1 MQREHITSEL
11 VREYAALNN
20 WSAVETLLN
29 EDMNPANRRRMVGA
43 KLEQAQFAAANT
55 LLQNFPQT
63 TVDDQHFVQVQNI
76 NTERLSNPAFLL
88 NNTQEATLLAVA
100 ESSSQEA
107 GYAQSILGI
116 LTGQVFMPKLPNL
129 GGERNAPPTKQPS
142 LFGSLQL
149 SPNPVSD
156 VLYVQVPQGI
166 VMAGSQVLE
175 LRDMATGI
183 MVQRISVLDRNSIA
197 ISVQALPSGLYLL
210 SLQDQDKVI
219 ARQKIA
225 IQH

>member
-1 MQREHITSEL
+1 MQREHITREL

-149 SPNPVSD
+149 SP
-156 VLYVQVPQGI
+156 
-166 VMAGSQVLE
+166 
-175 LRDMATGI
+175 
-183 MVQRISVLDRNSIA
+183 
-197 ISVQALPSGLYLL
+197 LPSGLYLL